1 MKLLE
6 VHSLLYIQLKLEA
19 LDILLFLF
27 ELFSQLIDS
36 FVLLFDFSDLVQIIL
51 LVIFRDDLQL
61 DFQAAIMLNEAVF
74 GKILDLVKL
83 A

>member
-61 DFQAAIMLNEAVF
+61 DFQAAIILNEAVF
-74 GKILDLVKL
+74 GKILDIVQL